1 MADAAS
7 PAPGDGPA
15 VTRWG
20 VVLALFGAGVV
31 AAGHIGMLPA
41 AMPALRAEMGIG
53 LVAAGWVLSI
63 FSVTAV
69 LLGMLAGG
77 GADRIGHRRII
88 LASFFVLAAGASGG
102 AIAHSEVW
110 LLAARALEG
119 LGFVGVVVSAPSLIA
134 QATRRADRRLA
145 LGLWGAYMP
154 GGLGLL
160 LLIAPSLMQWLEW
173 RGFWHA
179 VALATLLWVALLWC
193 TLRCF
198 PAAARPEPRAL
209 SHSWAA
215 DLRETL
221 ARPGLWCLAFCFSVY
236 SLPWMAL
243 MAWLPSYLVEQRGL
257 HVALAA
263 HLTVL
268 VVAVNVPGNILGG
281 WLLQRGAQRWW
292 LLTCTG
298 MLTLL
303 CGLGIFSDAT
313 PDALRYALCL
323 IFSGFGGV
331 LPAAALAG
339 APVFT
344 PSPRQIGGANGMLV
358 QGSAVGQ
365 LAGPPIIAIA
375 VSAAGGWQGGAWIFA
390 GCGALGIIFA
400 LAVRLLER
408 RLYEKRA
415 AI

>member
-1 MADAAS
+1 MSQSEGQATAA
-7 PAPGDGPA
+7 PDGPA
-15 VTRWG
+15 ATRWA
-20 VVLALFGAGVV
+20 VVFVLFAAGIV

-41 AMPALRAEMGIG
+41 ALPAIRRDMAID
-53 LVAAGWVLSI
+53 LVTAGWVLSI

-69 LLGMLAGG
+69 GLGMLAGG
-77 GADRIGHRRII
+77 VADRLGHRRVIVGSVVL
-88 LASFFVLAAGASGG
+88 LALGAGCGASV
-102 AIAHSEVW
+102 ASEPW

-134 QATRRADRRLA
+134 QATRRDDRRLA

-160 LLIAPSLMQWLEW
+160 LLIAPSLLHPLGW
-173 RGFWHA
+173 RGFWWI
-179 VALATLLWVALLWC
+179 VAGATLLWALVVGLA
-193 TLRCF
+193 LRSF
-198 PAAARPEPRAL
+198 APAAAPAQR
-209 SHSWAA
+209 
-215 DLRETL
+215 DLRAWFGDLRQTL
-221 ARPGLWCLAFCFSVY
+221 ARPGLWWLAVCFSVY

-257 HVALAA
+257 GVTLAA

-281 WLLQRGAQRWW
+281 WLLQRGVPRWR
-292 LLTCTG
+292 LLLATG
-298 MLTLL
+298 ALSLL

-313 PDALRYALCL
+313 PDAWRYALCL
-323 IFSGFGGV
+323 LFSGFGGM

-339 APVFT
+339 APRFA
-344 PSPRQIGGANGMLV
+344 PSPRHIGGANGMLV

-365 LAGPPIIAIA
+365 LAGPPIIAMA

-390 GCGALGIIFA
+390 ACGVLGLGFA
-400 LAVRLLER
+400 LAVRALER
-408 RLYEKRA
+408 RL
-415 AI
+415 